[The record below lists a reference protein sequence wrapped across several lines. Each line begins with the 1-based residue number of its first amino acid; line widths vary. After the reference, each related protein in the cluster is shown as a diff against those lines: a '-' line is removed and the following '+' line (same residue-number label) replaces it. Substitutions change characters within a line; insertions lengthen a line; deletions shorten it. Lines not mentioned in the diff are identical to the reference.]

1 MHDDKETINFRMY
14 GRQFAVR
21 FTDDGGRPA
30 LFEQVK
36 AKNRRPYWREI
47 RPDSKRGY
55 CLYREVIQ
63 DRTIEDFRH
72 LAGEELE

>member
-1 MHDDKETINFRMY
+1 MEDAIKFRMY
-14 GRQFAVR
+14 GRQFAVQ
-21 FTDDGGRPA
+21 FPSDGGRPA

-36 AKNRRPYWREI
+36 AKSRKPYWRGI

-55 CLYREVIQ
+55 CLYREVMQ
-63 DRTIEDFRH
+63 DRTIDDFRH